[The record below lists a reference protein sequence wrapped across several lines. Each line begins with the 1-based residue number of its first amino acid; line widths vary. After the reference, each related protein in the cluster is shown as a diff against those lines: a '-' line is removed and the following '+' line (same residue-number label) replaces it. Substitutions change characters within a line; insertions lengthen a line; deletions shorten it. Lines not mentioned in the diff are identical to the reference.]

1 METVS
6 IQNCPNCVGTHFGS
20 NKCPYIEKPCVICGD
35 STVLACSDCAINS
48 SGNVSVHVCSKSS
61 CRDAHEANA
70 HCAPDSSMTAPAAPP
85 RLSDEEIRD
94 WVASW
99 RTLGYDGAIVVVE
112 QLLAER
118 DAARERKSEMEGK
131 DG

>member
-1 METVS
+1 
-6 IQNCPNCVGTHFGS
+6 
-20 NKCPYIEKPCVICGD
+20 
-35 STVLACSDCAINS
+35 
-48 SGNVSVHVCSKSS
+48 
-61 CRDAHEANA
+61 
-70 HCAPDSSMTAPAAPP
+70 MTAPAAPP